1 MVANTKTNIKLITEP
16 AFLPNTCY
24 VLGGSL
30 KLKVMSIKKLKYGN
44 VENVTVVEFGKGTVS
59 LVNTQNENY
68 KLLLIKEKEFS
79 PIGEIGEFKSTTDEF
94 EPQIVLAFKNRES
107 FDVFKE
113 FINNIETD
121 FDYENES

>member
-1 MVANTKTNIKLITEP
+1 
-16 AFLPNTCY
+16 
-24 VLGGSL
+24 
-30 KLKVMSIKKLKYGN
+30 MSIKKLKYGN

-59 LVNTQNENY
+59 LVNTQNDNY

-113 FINNIETD
+113 FISNIETD